1 MHVVV
6 CGANGSTG
14 RQVVAQALER
24 GWSVTATDIVDPHVE
39 PSPHVRVRVTDLVES
54 SSVDAVASGADA
66 VISVIATPSV
76 GTAHSTLYASSAR
89 NLVRA
94 AGRSRCRLVFC
105 TSSALGGSVSR
116 DPWIQD
122 HIIEPLRRWGD
133 PDDMATAERILADS
147 DADWVVVRPG
157 RLHDRPPLGAV
168 RATPELRPEL
178 GTALARGDLA
188 RFLLDQVT
196 SDDWLRRTA
205 VLSTPWD

>member
-1 MHVVV
+1 M

-24 GWSVTATDIVDPHVE
+24 GWSVTATDIVEPRVE
-39 PSPHVRVRVTDLVES
+39 PSPQVRVQVADLVES
-54 SSVDAVASGADA
+54 SSVDAVTADADA
-66 VISVIATPSV
+66 VISVIA
-76 GTAHSTLYASSAR
+76 GTRDGTGPATLYSSSAQ

-94 AGRSRCRLVFC
+94 ADRSHCRLVFC
-105 TSSALGGSVSR
+105 TSSALGERVTR

-122 HIIEPLRRWGD
+122 HIVEPLRRWGD

-157 RLHDRPPLGAV
+157 RLHDRPASGAV
-168 RATPELRPEL
+168 EVTPEFRPEL
-178 GTALARGDLA
+178 GTALARADLA
-188 RFLLDQVT
+188 RFLLDQVV

-205 VLSTPWD
+205 VLSSHWD